1 MAVFNGANYLE
12 TQLASIY
19 NQTVPPKEIIVVD
32 DHSCDSSIEV
42 VRRISARHANV
53 KTVLIENELN
63 LGYIKTFET
72 GIRLVSTEFILFSDQ
87 DDFWFDD
94 KAEVI
99 SRELIKRP
107 SADLVLHDVIFAN
120 EHLHPSRITK
130 FEHLRA
136 LWLTKKSFV
145 QGSAMAVRRD
155 IALKALPFKSACGH
169 DNQVKRMASNVV
181 YIDSPLMLYR
191 RHNDNSSVTYL
202 NDYLGGKY
210 TLRMKVLL
218 FRLKRFVNYNE

>member
-12 TQLASIY
+12 TQLTSIY
-19 NQTVPPKEIIVVD
+19 NQTVPPKEIIIVD

-42 VRRISARHANV
+42 VRRISARHTNV
-53 KTVLIENELN
+53 ETVLIENESN
-63 LGYIKTFET
+63 VGYIKAFET

-107 SADLVLHDVIFAN
+107 TTDLVLHDVIFAN
-120 EHLHPSRITK
+120 KHLHPSRITK
-130 FEHLRA
+130 FKHLKA
-136 LWLTKKSFV
+136 LWLTRKSFV

-155 IALKALPFKSACGH
+155 IALRALPFNTECGH
-169 DNQVKRMASNVV
+169 DNQVKKMAANVI
-181 YIDSPLMLYR
+181 YLDSSLMLYR

-202 NDYLGGKY
+202 NDYLGCKY
-210 TLRMKVLL
+210 SLRLKVLVL
-218 FRLKRFVNYNE
+218 RLKRFI